1 MSPEEKETPS
11 ARYYCPIC
19 GSVPEKFLP
28 FGLRPRPNALCP
40 ACGSLE
46 RHRLIWL
53 YFKNKTN
60 LFHDRLKV
68 LHVAP
73 ETVISRKLKDLPN
86 LDYLSADISMESAMV
101 KMDITD
107 IACPDDAFDVIYAS
121 HVLEHIPDDLKAMS
135 ELRRVLKPSGWAIL
149 QVPIYGDRTLEDPS
163 ATSPEERERL
173 FGQKD
178 HVRRYGHDGVYK
190 TRLEK
195 AGFIVHVDNY
205 VRSLGQDVVSM
216 YGLTSGEDIYFC
228 TKARG
233 DRPQKS
239 CKSREQH

>member
-1 MSPEEKETPS
+1 MTPDEKGASP
-11 ARYYCPIC
+11 AGFYCPVC
-19 GSVPEKFLP
+19 GSFQQKFLP

-60 LFHDRLKV
+60 LFHDRLKM

-73 ETVISRKLKDLPN
+73 EPVISRKLMGLPN
-86 LDYLSADISMESAMV
+86 LDYLSADISMESAMA

-107 IACPDDAFDVIYAS
+107 INYPEDTFDVIYAS

-135 ELRRVLKPSGWAIL
+135 ELHRVLKPSGWAIL
-149 QVPIYGDRTLEDPS
+149 QVPIYGDRTLEDP
-163 ATSPEERERL
+163 AVTSPEERERL
-173 FGQKD
+173 FGQND
-178 HVRRYGHDGVYK
+178 HVRRYGRDGVYR

-195 AGFIVHVDNY
+195 AGFIVRVDNY
-205 VRSLGQDVVSM
+205 AKTLGQDKVSTC
-216 YGLTSGEDIYFC
+216 GLMPEEDIYFC

-233 DRPQKS
+233 GKPQNA
-239 CKSREQH
+239 